1 MKRFFLLIWDFI
13 FCYLPTPIIRIKRDK
28 PSPGEAFMYFRKC
41 LLQDIEPIV
50 NDNEMTDTQK
60 IEKLKKMLENYDPLE
75 Y

>member
-1 MKRFFLLIWDFI
+1 
-13 FCYLPTPIIRIKRDK
+13 
-28 PSPGEAFMYFRKC
+28 MYFRKC